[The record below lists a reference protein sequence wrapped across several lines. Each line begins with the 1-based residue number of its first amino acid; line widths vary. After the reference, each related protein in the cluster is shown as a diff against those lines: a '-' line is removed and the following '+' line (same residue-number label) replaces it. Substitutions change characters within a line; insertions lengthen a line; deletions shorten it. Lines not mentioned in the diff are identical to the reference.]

1 MSNDKERDK
10 KLNKEFKL
18 TSLSVDN
25 RTSVMILAVIIVLFG
40 LISYIQMPKESYPEI
55 VIPNIYVGTPYPG
68 NSPNDME
75 NLVTRPIEKEI
86 KSLTGVKKI
95 ASTSIQGYSTVL
107 VEFNPDIDIP
117 KALQDVKDA
126 VDKAKNE
133 LPTDLPTDPN
143 VFDVNLSDLPIM
155 YINLSGKQGGKNYTT
170 EELKVYSEY
179 LEDEIEKL
187 SEISKVDIQGAQ
199 EREIRID
206 VDLYKLEGRKLNFND
221 IGAAI
226 QQENVT
232 ISGGDFLAKDFRKS
246 IRVVNEFKNMDDI
259 RNVIVKNEDGNVVY
273 LKDVAKVRDS
283 YEEPSSFAR
292 SSGQTVMTLNVSK
305 RSGENLLNAAD
316 KIKAIIEKGRKDN
329 KIPSD
334 LDISITNDQSRDIRS
349 MVDNLVNSIISGV
362 ILVVAVLLFFM
373 GLRSALFVGI
383 AIPLSMFI
391 SFILLGAA
399 GVTMNMMVLFS
410 LILALGM
417 LVDNGIVVIENI
429 YRLLQEG
436 YPLKRAVKEGVGEI
450 ALPII
455 ASTATT
461 VAAFLPL
468 AFWGGIMG
476 QFMRFLPITL
486 IIVLSAS
493 LIVGLVINP
502 AVAMLF
508 AKLDD
513 GKRTINKR
521 LLIGAILLVILS
533 IPMYFIGN
541 YTFTNIFGITGS
553 FILLN
558 MFVLTPVSRWFQNRA
573 LVVLENGYSKIIN
586 FALGGRRPYFFLL
599 GTIFLL
605 IFSFVLVGTA
615 GLKTR
620 FFPDNE
626 PNYVNIFIQK
636 PIGTDIKTTNEF
648 TKKVEKKV
656 IGMMKPYG
664 YMVDAIIAQ
673 VGEGTSDPNEGPQ
686 QGSLPHKARIT
697 VSFSEFQDRQ
707 GTNTQDIMTEIR
719 NEMKKYAGALITVSK
734 DSNGPNN
741 GPPINIEISGENY
754 DKLVEFSKSLRK
766 YLIEAN
772 VPGVEEL
779 KTDLQTGKPELL
791 VNIDR
796 EKARANG
803 LSTQSI
809 ANEIRT
815 ALFGAEISKFKDG
828 EEDYKIQLRLKDDQ
842 RYDLQ
847 ALFNKS
853 ITFRTPKGQWKQ
865 IPISSVASTTDT
877 SALGSVKRK
886 DLDRV
891 ITIFSNVQEGYNANE
906 IVAKMKNLIEDYD
919 IPTGITTKFT
929 GEQEEQEKSA
939 RFLVTALL
947 LAVFSVFL
955 IIVTQF
961 NSLSAP
967 VVIMSSVLFST
978 IGVFLGLVIFQM
990 DFIILMTGIGIIS
1003 LAGVVV
1009 NNAIV
1014 LIDYTNLLRN
1024 RRKSELGL
1032 SESDYLPNSEFLTCI
1047 VEAGK
1052 KRLRPVLLTAI
1063 TTVLGLIPL
1072 AVGFNID
1079 FAGYITA
1086 FEPNIYFG
1094 GSNTAF
1100 WGPMSW
1106 TVIFGLT
1113 FATFLTLVIVPVMYL
1128 LTDRLKSFVKG
1139 RNRKQKVNL
1148 SDVNKKDAEAENKS
1162 TEEVAAE

>member
-1 MSNDKERDK
+1 MSKEKND
-10 KLNKEFKL
+10 KLNKEFAL

-25 RTSVMILAVIIVLFG
+25 RTSVMILAVIIVIFG
-40 LISYIQMPKESYPEI
+40 LISYVQMPKESYPEI
-55 VIPNIYVGTPYPG
+55 VIPNIYVGTAYPG

-75 NLVTRPIEKEI
+75 SLVTRPLEKEL
-86 KSLTGVKKI
+86 KSITGVKKI
-95 ASTSIQGYSTVL
+95 NSTSIQGYSTVI
-107 VEFNPDIDIP
+107 VEFNPDVAIP

-126 VDKAKNE
+126 VDKAKSEGE
-133 LPTDLPTDPN
+133 LPRDLPADPN
-143 VFDVNLSDLPIM
+143 ISDINLSDLPIM
-155 YINLSGKQGGKNYTT
+155 FVNVSSKKDGKKYNT
-170 EELKVYSEY
+170 EELKVYAEY
-179 LEDEIEKL
+179 LEDEFEKL
-187 SEISKVDIQGAQ
+187 SQISKVDIKGIR

-206 VDLYKLEGRKLNFND
+206 VDLFKLEGRLLNFGN
-221 IGAAI
+221 IANAI
-226 QQENVT
+226 QQENLT
-232 ISGGDFLAKDFRKS
+232 ISGGDFLAGDFRKS
-246 IRVVNEFKNMDDI
+246 IRVVNEFKNMNDI
-259 RNVIVKNEDGNVVY
+259 RNVIIKNEDGNIVY
-273 LKDVAKVRDS
+273 LKDVATVKDS
-283 YEEPSSFAR
+283 YKEPTSFAR
-292 SSGQTVMTLNVSK
+292 SYGNTVVTLNVSK
-305 RSGENLLNAAD
+305 RSGENLLIAAD
-316 KIKAIIEKGRKDN
+316 EIKNIIKDAQDKN
-329 KIPSD
+329 RLPKD
-334 LDISITNDQSRDIRS
+334 LDISITNDESRDIKS
-349 MVDNLVNSIISGV
+349 MVDNLQNSIISGV

-436 YPLKRAVKEGVGEI
+436 YPLNRAVKEGVGEI

-461 VAAFLPL
+461 VVAFLPL

-502 AVAMLF
+502 AVAILF

-513 GKRTINKR
+513 GKRAFNKR
-521 LLIGAILLVILS
+521 LLIVAIILVALS
-533 IPMYFIGN
+533 AVAFIMGN
-541 YTFTNIFGITGS
+541 YLMTNLLGISGS
-553 FILLN
+553 FILMN
-558 MFVLTPVSRWFQNRA
+558 MFVLTPVSRWFQSKA
-573 LVVLENGYSKIIN
+573 LVVMENIYSKVIQ
-586 FALGGRRPYFFLL
+586 FALGGKRPYVFLA

-605 IFSFVLVGTA
+605 FFSFVLVGIS
-615 GLKTR
+615 GLKVR

-626 PNYVNIFIQK
+626 PNYINIFIQK
-636 PIGTDIKTTNEF
+636 PIGTDIKVTNEF
-648 TKKVEKKV
+648 TKKVESR
-656 IGMMKPYG
+656 IIEMMKPYG
-664 YMVDAIIAQ
+664 FMVDAIIAQ
-673 VGEGTSDPNEGPQ
+673 VGEDTGDPNEGPQ
-686 QGSLPHKARIT
+686 PGSLPHKAKVA
-697 VSFSEFQDRQ
+697 VSFAEYQNRR
-707 GTNTQDIMTEIR
+707 GIKTGDILEEIR
-719 NEMKKYAGALITVSK
+719 AEMKKYAGALITVSK
-734 DSNGPNN
+734 DVNGPNN
-741 GPPINIEISGENY
+741 GPPINIEISSENY
-754 DKLVEFSKSLRK
+754 SKLVDFSEKFKK
-766 YLIEAN
+766 YLIEAD

-779 KTDLQTGKPELL
+779 KSDLQTGKPELL

-796 EKARANG
+796 EKARSIG
-803 LSTQSI
+803 LSTNAI

-842 RYDLQ
+842 RYDLG
-847 ALFNKS
+847 ALLNKS
-853 ITFRTPKGQWKQ
+853 ITFRNNKGQFKQ
-865 IPISSVASTTDT
+865 IPINAVASINDT
-877 SALGSVKRK
+877 SSLGSVKRK

-891 ITIFSNVQEGYNANE
+891 ITIFSNVKEGYNANE
-906 IVAKMKNLIEDYD
+906 IVATMKTLIDDYD
-919 IPTGITTKFT
+919 IPNGIDKPKFT
-929 GEQEEQEKSA
+929 GEQEEQQKSA
-939 RFLVTALL
+939 NFLLKALL
-947 LAVFSVFL
+947 LAVFGVFL

-961 NSLSAP
+961 NSMSAP
-967 VVIMSSVLFST
+967 LVIMSSVLFST
-978 IGVFLGLVIFQM
+978 IGVFLGLVIFRM
-990 DFIILMTGIGIIS
+990 EFVILMTGIGIIS

-1024 RRKSELGL
+1024 RRKVELGL
-1032 SESDYLPNSEFLTCI
+1032 AENDHLPSDEFLKCI
-1047 VEAGK
+1047 AEAGK

-1072 AVGFNID
+1072 AIGFNID
-1079 FAGYITA
+1079 FFGYLTA

-1128 LTDRLKSFVKG
+1128 LTDRFKSRIRRVFGIG
-1139 RNRKQKVNL
+1139 RKKEEKANL
-1148 SDVNKKDAEAENKS
+1148 NTKES
-1162 TEEVAAE
+1162 TEKVTA

>member
-1 MSNDKERDK
+1 MSKEETK
-10 KLNKEFKL
+10 KNLNKEFGL

-25 RTSVMILAVIIVLFG
+25 RTSVIILAVIVVIFG
-40 LISYIQMPKESYPEI
+40 LLSYIQMPKESFPEI

-68 NSPNDME
+68 NSPKDME
-75 NLVTRPIEKEI
+75 SLVTRPIEKEL

-95 ASTSIQGYSTVL
+95 TSTSIQGYSTVI
-107 VEFNPDIDIP
+107 VEFNPDIAIP

-126 VDKAKNE
+126 VDKAKSE
-133 LPTDLPTDPN
+133 LPSDLPVDPN
-143 VFDVNLSDLPIM
+143 VSDINMSDLPIM
-155 YINLSGKQGGKNYTT
+155 YVNIASKKGGQKYNR
-170 EELKVYSEY
+170 EELKVYAEY
-179 LEDEIEKL
+179 LEDEFEKL
-187 SEISKVDIQGAQ
+187 SQISKVDIKGIQ

-206 VDLYKLEGRKLNFND
+206 VDLFKLEGRLLNFND
-221 IGAAI
+221 IAGAI

-246 IRVVNEFKNMDDI
+246 IRVVNEFKTMDDI
-259 RNVIVKNEDGNVVY
+259 RNVIIKNEDGNIVY
-273 LKDVAKVRDS
+273 LKDVATVRDS
-283 YEEPSSFAR
+283 YTEPTSFAR
-292 SSGQTVMTLNVSK
+292 SSGNTVVTLNVSK
-305 RSGENLLNAAD
+305 RSGENLLIAAESINEI
-316 KIKAIIEKGRKDN
+316 IKTAKEKN
-329 KIPSD
+329 KLPKD
-334 LDISITNDQSRDIRS
+334 LDVSITNDQSRDIKS
-349 MVDNLVNSIISGV
+349 MVSNLQNSIISGV

-391 SFILLGAA
+391 SFILLNTA

-461 VAAFLPL
+461 VVAFLPL

-486 IIVLSAS
+486 IVVLSAS
-493 LIVGLVINP
+493 LIVALVINP
-502 AVAMLF
+502 AIAMLF

-513 GKRTINKR
+513 GKRNLNKR
-521 LLIGAILLVILS
+521 LLISAIILVALS
-533 IPMYFIGN
+533 IPAYFMGN
-541 YTFTNIFGITGS
+541 YTMTNLLGITGS

-558 MFVLTPVSRWFQNRA
+558 MFVLTPVSRWFQNKV
-573 LVVLENGYSKIIN
+573 LVIMENGYSRIIR
-586 FALGGRRPYFFLL
+586 FALGGKRPYILL
-599 GTIFLL
+599 VGTIFLFF
-605 IFSFVLVGTA
+605 FSIVLVGVS
-615 GLKTR
+615 GLKVR

-626 PNYVNIFIQK
+626 PNSVNIFIQK
-636 PIGTDIKTTNEF
+636 PIGTDIKVTNEF
-648 TKKVEKKV
+648 TKKVEAK
-656 IGMMKPYG
+656 IMEMMKPYDF
-664 YMVDAIIAQ
+664 MVDAIIAQ
-673 VGEGTSDPNEGPQ
+673 VGEDTGDPNEGPQ
-686 QGSLPHKARIT
+686 PGSLPHKAKVAI
-697 VSFSEFQDRQ
+697 SFADFQDRK
-707 GTNTQDIMTEIR
+707 GVKTGEILEMIR
-719 NEMKKYAGALITVSK
+719 LEMKKYAGALISVSK

-741 GPPINIEISGENY
+741 GPPINIEISSEDY
-754 DKLVEFSKSLRK
+754 VKLAAFSEKFRK
-766 YLIEAN
+766 YLIEAD

-779 KTDLQTGKPELL
+779 KTDLQTGKPEML

-796 EKARANG
+796 EKARGLG
-803 LSTQSI
+803 LSSMTI

-815 ALFGAEISKFKDG
+815 ALFGAEVSKFKDG
-828 EEDYKIQLRLKDDQ
+828 EEDYKIQVRLKDEQ
-842 RYDLQ
+842 RYNLGS
-847 ALFNKS
+847 LLNKS
-853 ITFRTPKGQWKQ
+853 ITFRNNKGQMKQ
-865 IPISSVASTTDT
+865 IPISSVASISDT
-877 SALGSVKRK
+877 SSLGSVKRK
-886 DLDRV
+886 DLNRV
-891 ITIFSNVQEGYNANE
+891 VTIFSNVKEGYNANE
-906 IVAKMKNLIEDYD
+906 IVASLQGLIDDYD
-919 IPTGITTKFT
+919 IPDGIDTPKFT
-929 GEQEEQEKSA
+929 GEQEEQKKSSE
-939 RFLVTALL
+939 FLVKALL
-947 LAVFSVFL
+947 LAVFGVFL

-961 NSLSAP
+961 NSMSAP
-967 VVIMSSVLFST
+967 LVIMSSVLFST
-978 IGVFLGLVIFQM
+978 IGVFLGLVIFRM
-990 DFIILMTGIGIIS
+990 EFVILMTGIGIIS

-1024 RRKSELGL
+1024 RRKEELGL
-1032 SESDYLPNSEFLTCI
+1032 GESDHLPNAEFLKCI
-1047 VEAGK
+1047 AEAGK

-1079 FAGYITA
+1079 FFGYITA

-1094 GSNTAF
+1094 GSNTSF

-1128 LTDRLKSFVKG
+1128 LTDRFKG
-1139 RNRKQKVNL
+1139 RVRRWTGK
-1148 SDVNKKDAEAENKS
+1148 DTTHKKGKHDEKAS
-1162 TEEVAAE
+1162 QTVAA